1 MADGDARSTPTS
13 DTHEKRPTD
22 GHERRPTPAGRP
34 ESTDQ
39 REAREVEQHVGSH
52 GHSTAAWT
60 AVGTI
65 MLGSFVACLA
75 VVLALIWLFVVGV
88 VIIVVG
94 GVLGKVLHGM
104 GFGENAHELPPDAR
118 QQGVR

>member
-1 MADGDARSTPTS
+1 MADSDARGTPMS
-13 DTHEKRPTD
+13 DTDRTHSEDADPTRSD
-22 GHERRPTPAGRP
+22 DR
-34 ESTDQ
+34 
-39 REAREVEQHVGSH
+39 REAREVEEHSDSH
-52 GHSTAAWT
+52 GHSTAAWV

-75 VVLALIWLFVVGV
+75 VVLAQVWLFVVGV

-94 GVLGKVLHGM
+94 AVLGKVMHGM
-104 GFGENAHELPPDAR
+104 GFGENAHDLPPDAR